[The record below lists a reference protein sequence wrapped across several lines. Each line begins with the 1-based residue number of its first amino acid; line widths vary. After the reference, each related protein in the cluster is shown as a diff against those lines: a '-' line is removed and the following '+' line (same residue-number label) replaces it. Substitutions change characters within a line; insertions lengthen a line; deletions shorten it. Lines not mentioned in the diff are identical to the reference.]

1 MHKLIQKNWERQKT
15 ELTHSREMKLS
26 QFRDENDLNADIDI
40 WYMIYDIWLLSF
52 AIWEWFN
59 LDLSIWACFD
69 FG

>member
-40 WYMIYDIWLLSF
+40 WYMIYDIWYMIYDCSHLQYENGL
-52 AIWEWFN
+52 I
-59 LDLSIWACFD
+59 SI
-69 FG
+69 